1 MTAALRFDPIRLP
14 PECEKLRKEVRAF
27 LADEIAAGTFDPHK
41 PNREDADAPE
51 FSRRVGAKGW
61 LGMTWPKKY
70 GGHERSFLERYVVTE
85 EMRVAN
91 APTRR
96 FFVADRQSGPV
107 LLKYAPEHIKMD
119 ILPRICRGEVCFAI
133 GMSEPNSGS
142 DLFAAKTT
150 RHQDRRRLSDQRHKD
165 LDVVGAY
172 RRLHDRDLP
181 DVTAHERKPP
191 SRPDPVSGQ
200 DEDSRASR

>member
-14 PECEKLRKEVRAF
+14 PECEQLRKEVRAF
-27 LADEIAAGTFDPHK
+27 LAEEIAAGTFDPYK
-41 PNREDADAPE
+41 PNREDTDAPE
-51 FSRRVGAKGW
+51 FSRKVGAKGW

-107 LLKYAPEHIKMD
+107 LLKYAPEHIKME
-119 ILPRICRGEVCFAI
+119 ILPRICRGEICFAI

-142 DLFAAKTT
+142 DLFAAKT
-150 RHQDRRRLSDQRHKD
+150 DRKS
-165 LDVVGAY
+165 VV
-172 RRLHDRDLP
+172 
-181 DVTAHERKPP
+181 
-191 SRPDPVSGQ
+191 
-200 DEDSRASR
+200 

>member
-14 PECEKLRKEVRAF
+14 EKCEQLRKEVRAF
-27 LADEIAAGTFDPHK
+27 LAEEIAAGTFDPHK
-41 PNREDADAPE
+41 PNREDTDAPE

-70 GGHERSFLERYVVTE
+70 GGQERSFLERYVVTE

-96 FFVADRQSGPV
+96 FFVAARQSGPE
-107 LLKYAPEHIKMD
+107 LLQYARDQFRMR
-119 ILPRICRGEVCFAI
+119 LPHQ
-133 GMSEPNSGS
+133 
-142 DLFAAKTT
+142 
-150 RHQDRRRLSDQRHKD
+150 RHQDLD
-165 LDVVGAY
+165 LVGAY

-181 DVTAHERKPP
+181 HVAADQGKPSP
-191 SRPDPVSGQ
+191 RSH
-200 DEDSRASR
+200 